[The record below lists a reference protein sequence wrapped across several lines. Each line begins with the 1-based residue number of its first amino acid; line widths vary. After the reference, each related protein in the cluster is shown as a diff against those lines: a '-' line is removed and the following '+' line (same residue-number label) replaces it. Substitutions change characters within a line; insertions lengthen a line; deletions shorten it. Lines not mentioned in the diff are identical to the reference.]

1 MIEYKY
7 IYIYIERERER
18 ERERDENYLFLVRNI
33 WLVNITCIKIVKNH

>member
-1 MIEYKY
+1 MIEY
-7 IYIYIERERER
+7 IYIYIER